1 MELEDN
7 FEKANESE
15 SKKNLTQINATKDS
29 IISISTEA
37 SLNNSNLSSIT
48 KKIFSK
54 KSEKNG
60 STSNIFD
67 INFNNK
73 EE

>member
-37 SLNNSNLSSIT
+37 YLNNSNLSSIT